1 MCGIAGFVGTTP
13 VAAPVRAAMLDALRP
28 RGPDAQRV
36 VAWAGRERI
45 VDAPVAQDV
54 ERPAT
59 AALLHARLA
68 IIDPRP
74 EADQPM
80 ACGMRADGAGT
91 DGGDDAGTTGADDL
105 WLCYNGEV
113 YGWAEDAAT
122 LAARDGPFRTRSDT
136 EFILRGYAAW
146 GLEGV
151 LPRLRGMFA
160 FALLD
165 WKRGRL
171 VLARD
176 RMGKKPL
183 VIARREGAD
192 AGLAFGSTVR
202 SVLPWLPPERRRL
215 SGDALDAYLAHR
227 YVPAPM
233 TIVEGVERLENAHCA
248 SFDLA
253 TGRIERRRYWSLAGD
268 AGSGVGGAGGA
279 GAAGGA
285 AAAATALA
293 ELDRAIELR
302 TVADR
307 PLGVFLSG
315 GIDST
320 AVACRLAAL
329 GHRDLRTFTAA
340 FDDPRFDESGEA
352 AATAAALGLP
362 NLALPVPAR
371 LGDAFERIVADLD
384 EPFADPSVFPTWFLA
399 RATREHV
406 VVVLGGDGGDEL
418 LAGYKRYA
426 KHLRTAWRRGLAL
439 GGLPAALRGASMS
452 ARGATRWADEIAL
465 TWREAYVLRF
475 SGFSPAQR
483 RFLQAGRPLARA
495 TWWRLPDADAVAAA
509 ASADAPRGLADLLA
523 IDFANY
529 LPEYVLRKGDLCTM
543 AHGLELRAPMLDHR
557 FAQQVA
563 ALPAAL
569 RFTDPP
575 KRLLAPALA
584 PVAALD
590 AFGRKKRGF
599 NPPLQDWLSTDLAPR
614 IDGLGPR
621 LAAATGGRL
630 DAPAVEAVAGAWR
643 GGQAALAEPLLQLV
657 MLEASLAQLREFGVS
672 A

>member
-1 MCGIAGFVGTTP
+1 MCGIAGFVGTAP
-13 VAAPVRAAMLDALRP
+13 VAAEVRAAMLDALRP

-36 VAWAGRERI
+36 VAWSGRERI
-45 VDAPVAQDV
+45 VDAPAAQDV
-54 ERPAT
+54 ARPAT

-80 ACGMRADGAGT
+80 ACGPGMAGAAGAA
-91 DGGDDAGTTGADDL
+91 GDAGTAGTDDL

-113 YGWAEDAAT
+113 YGWAEDAAA
-122 LAARDGPFRTRSDT
+122 LAAASGPFRTRSDT

-146 GLEGV
+146 GIEGL

-165 WKRGRL
+165 WRRGRL

-183 VIARREGAD
+183 VVARRGDGA
-192 AGLAFGSTVR
+192 GVAFGSTVR
-202 SVLPWLPPERRRL
+202 SVLPWLPPESRRL

-233 TIVEGVERLENAHCA
+233 SIVEGVERLESAHFA
-248 SFDLA
+248 SVDLA
-253 TGRIERRRYWSLAGD
+253 DGRIERRRYWSLAGD
-268 AGSGVGGAGGA
+268 EAGS
-279 GAAGGA
+279 AADPA
-285 AAAATALA
+285 SALA

-329 GHRDLRTFTAA
+329 GHRDVRTFTAA

-371 LGDAFERIVADLD
+371 IGDAFDRIVADLD

-439 GGLPAALRGASMS
+439 PGIPPALRRASLSAKGAS
-452 ARGATRWADEIAL
+452 RWADEIAL

-483 RFLQAGRPLARA
+483 RFLQGGRPLSRA
-495 TWWRLPDADAVAAA
+495 TWWRMPDAESVAAA
-509 ASADAPRGLADLLA
+509 ASADAPRGLAELLA

-557 FAQQVA
+557 FAQRVA

-575 KRLLAPALA
+575 KRLLSPALA

-590 AFGRKKRGF
+590 PFGRKKRGF
-599 NPPLQDWLSTDLAPR
+599 NPPLQDWLATDLASR
-614 IDGLGPR
+614 IDGLGAR
-621 LAAATGGRL
+621 LAAATAGRM
-630 DAPAVEAVAGAWR
+630 DAAAVDAVGSAWR
-643 GGQAALAEPLLQLV
+643 SGQAVLAEPLLQLV
-657 MLEASLAQLREFGVS
+657 MLDASLAQLGALGVS

>member
-1 MCGIAGFVGTTP
+1 MCGIAGFVGTSP
-13 VAAPVRAAMLDALRP
+13 VAATVRAAMLDALRP

-36 VAWAGRERI
+36 VAWSGSERI
-45 VDAPVAQDV
+45 VDASAEADVA
-54 ERPAT
+54 RPAT
-59 AALLHARLA
+59 VALLHARLA

-80 ACGMRADGAGT
+80 ACGF
-91 DGGDDAGTTGADDL
+91 DAGTVGADDL

-113 YGWAEDAAT
+113 YGWAEEAAR
-122 LAARDGPFRTRSDT
+122 LAAAGGPFRTRSDT

-146 GLEGV
+146 GIEGL

-183 VIARREGAD
+183 VIARREGDA

-202 SVLPWLPPERRRL
+202 SVLPWLSPEARRL

-233 TIVEGVERLENAHCA
+233 TIVEGVERLENAHVA
-248 SFDLA
+248 SVDLS
-253 TGRIERRRYWSLAGD
+253 TGRLERTRYWSLAGD
-268 AGSGVGGAGGA
+268 V
-279 GAAGGA
+279 GAADA
-285 AAAATALA
+285 AAAAGSQGGKDPDEAASALA

-371 LGDAFERIVADLD
+371 IGDAFERIVADLD

-439 GGLPAALRGASMS
+439 PALPPVLRGASLS
-452 ARGATRWADEIAL
+452 AKGATRWADEIAL
-465 TWREAYVLRF
+465 SWREAYVLRF

-483 RFLQAGRPLARA
+483 RFLQGGRPLSRA
-495 TWWRLPDADAVAAA
+495 TWWRMPDADAVAAA

-523 IDFANY
+523 IDLANY
-529 LPEYVLRKGDLCTM
+529 LPEYVLRKADLCTM

-557 FAQQVA
+557 FAQRVA
-563 ALPAAL
+563 ALPSAL

-584 PVAALD
+584 PVARLD
-590 AFGRKKRGF
+590 PFGRKKRGF
-599 NPPLQDWLSTDLAPR
+599 NPPLQDWLATDLAPR
-614 IDGLGPR
+614 LDRLGAR
-621 LAAATGGRL
+621 LAAATAGRL
-630 DAPAVEAVAGAWR
+630 DAPAVDAVAGAWR
-643 GGQAALAEPLLQLV
+643 SGQAALAEPLLQLL
-657 MLEASLAQLREFGVS
+657 MLDASLAQLGDLGVT